1 MAQMTA
7 LLTVF
12 TAPFHAISTSMQ
24 LSVLPHLTA
33 YGDVKESEVNKGV
46 VRSKLEGVGLLEAKA
61 KEAASKE
68 LAKEVKYDLM
78 KPAEVRADLM
88 QASGQ
93 VGLNKPYRAPVYRNY
108 WECVQGLYR

>member
-1 MAQMTA
+1 M
-7 LLTVF
+7 V

-33 YGDVKESEVNKGV
+33 YGDVKESEVNKGTI
-46 VRSKLEGVGLLEAKA
+46 RGKLEGIGLIEAKA
-61 KEAASKE
+61 KEATTKE
-68 LAKEVKYDLM
+68 VAKDVKYDLM
-78 KPAEVRADLM
+78 KPPEVRADLM

-108 WECVQGLYR
+108 WECV